1 MSDAFAWSMPM
12 PTEPLDPPPVIGA
25 VTVTAVMSPV
35 TSAVMSLM
43 SAFFVEL
50 LASVSEIRT

>member
-1 MSDAFAWSMPM
+1 M
-12 PTEPLDPPPVIGA
+12 PTAPLLPPPVTGA
-25 VTVTAVMSPV
+25 VTFTAVMSPV